1 MTPLPAKLEVL
12 DFLATRRS
20 TAAKTLTAPGP
31 EGAAL
36 SDLLTLASRVPDHG
50 KLAPWRFVAVTGDSR
65 GTVAEAAL
73 TRLADLGEDATSIE
87 KARAVWAT
95 GATIVAVI
103 FSPRE
108 SAKIPLW
115 EQELAAGCVCLT
127 LVNAALA
134 SGWGANWLSGKLS
147 RDQGFLAETLGCA
160 PGEWAPGFIHLGTPR
175 ITPAERDRP
184 DAAALTTWL

>member
-1 MTPLPAKLEVL
+1 MSPLPPKPEVL

-20 TAAKTLTAPGP
+20 TAAKTLTGPGP
-31 EGAAL
+31 EGAEL

-50 KLAPWRFVAVTGDSR
+50 KLTPWRFAAVTGDSR
-65 GTVAEAAL
+65 ARVAEAAMS
-73 TRLADLGEDATSIE
+73 RLAALGEDEGAID

-95 GATIVAVI
+95 GASIVAVI

-108 SAKIPLW
+108 SAKIPIW
-115 EQELAAGCVCLT
+115 EQEMAAACVCLS

-147 RDQGFLAETLGCA
+147 RDPVFLAETLGA
-160 PGEWAPGFIHLGTPR
+160 GEGEWSPGFIHLGTPK
-175 ITPAERDRP
+175 IIPAERDRP
-184 DAAALTTWL
+184 DIAALTTWI